1 MSNQTEELSKS
12 LTPVGRAGSSTPQLV
27 KDITPGKQSSY
38 FSQLR
43 SFNDAVYFTLEKD
56 NNKTGSSTF
65 ELWKSDGTGKGTNIL
80 KNLGKLAP
88 ITIDSGLDPDT
99 LYFTT
104 VKDDGNYETLDPK
117 QLWKTDGTT
126 KGTQQLKNFG
136 AFQLEN
142 LYSGLD
148 PDTLYFTTVKD
159 DGNYETL
166 DPKQLWKTDGTPKGT
181 QLVKEFGNSGYFTL
195 TNFKDKIY
203 FPINQENKN
212 QLWKTDGT
220 TKGTQLVKNFGGFEV
235 ESLYSG
241 LDPDTLYFTTVKD
254 DGNYDTLDPKQLW
267 KTDGTTKGT
276 QLVKELGNSNDYFG
290 YDLTNFKDKIY
301 FPVNQENKNQLWK
314 TDGTTKGTQQLKNFG
329 AFEVDNL
336 YSWLD
341 PDTLYFTT
349 FKDDGNY
356 ATLDPKQLWKTDGT
370 PKGTQLV
377 KEFGNVDGYFTVT
390 NFKDKIYFPI
400 NQENKNQL
408 WKTDGTTKGTQQLK
422 NFGGFQLANF
432 YPRGSDPDILYFTTF
447 KDDGNYA
454 TLDPQQLWKTDGTP
468 KGTQQ
473 LKNFG
478 ALQLDNFYSGLDPDT
493 VYFTTVK
500 NDGNYETIDPKQL
513 WKTDGTPKGTQLVKE
528 LGNSNDYHLT
538 NFKDKIYFTVNQE
551 NKNQLWKTDGTT
563 KGTQLVKNFGAFQ
576 LENLYSWLDPDTLYF
591 TTVKDD
597 GNYETPDPKQLW
609 KTDGTTKG
617 TKLVQD
623 LGEKSSFKETSIG
636 SDLYYTA
643 KDAAHGLELWKLEGS
658 NDPLTLS
665 AKEDVLLNSGNSNA
679 SALSS
684 QDDSIL
690 MYQMGMNSALL
701 PLENSSLAASGMG
714 QSSLLMGKQQGLG
727 FTQENTLFP
736 LPETSQII

>member
-27 KDITPGKQSSY
+27 KDITPGKQSSTFSYLTSSNDTVY
-38 FSQLR
+38 FSL
-43 SFNDAVYFTLEKD
+43 VKD

-80 KNLGKLAP
+80 KNLGAFQLENLY
-88 ITIDSGLDPDT
+88 SGLDPDT
-99 LYFTT
+99 FYFTT

-136 AFQLEN
+136 AFQLDN
-142 LYSGLD
+142 FYSGLD

-159 DGNYETL
+159 DGNY
-166 DPKQLWKTDGTPKGT
+166 KQLWKTDGTTKGT

-235 ESLYSG
+235 ESLYSW

-254 DGNYDTLDPKQLW
+254 DGTYGTPDPKQLW

-276 QLVKELGNSNDYFG
+276 QLVKELGNSNDYPH
-290 YDLTNFKDKIY
+290 LTNFKDKIY
-301 FPVNQENKNQLWK
+301 FTLNQENKNQLWKTDGTTKGTQLVKNFGGFEVESLYSWLDPDTLYFTTVKDDGTYGTPDPKQLWKTDGTTKGTQLVKELGNSDGYYYDLKNFKDKIYFTVNQENKNQLWK

-329 AFEVDNL
+329 AFEVDN
-336 YSWLD
+336 
-341 PDTLYFTT
+341 
-349 FKDDGNY
+349 
-356 ATLDPKQLWKTDGT
+356 
-370 PKGTQLV
+370 
-377 KEFGNVDGYFTVT
+377 
-390 NFKDKIYFPI
+390 
-400 NQENKNQL
+400 
-408 WKTDGTTKGTQQLK
+408 
-422 NFGGFQLANF
+422 
-432 YPRGSDPDILYFTTF
+432 
-447 KDDGNYA
+447 
-454 TLDPQQLWKTDGTP
+454 
-468 KGTQQ
+468 
-473 LKNFG
+473 
-478 ALQLDNFYSGLDPDT
+478 FYSG
-493 VYFTTVK
+493 
-500 NDGNYETIDPKQL
+500 
-513 WKTDGTPKGTQLVKE
+513 
-528 LGNSNDYHLT
+528 
-538 NFKDKIYFTVNQE
+538 
-551 NKNQLWKTDGTT
+551 
-563 KGTQLVKNFGAFQ
+563 
-576 LENLYSWLDPDTLYF
+576 LDPDTLYF

-597 GNYETPDPKQLW
+597 GNYETPDPYQLW

-617 TKLVQD
+617 TQLVQD
-623 LGEKSSFKETSIG
+623 LGEMSSFQQTSIG

-684 QDDSIL
+684 QDDSML
-690 MYQMGMNSALL
+690 MYQMGMNPALL
-701 PLENSSLAASGMG
+701 PLEKSSLAASGMG